1 MKNAIRLQIVR
12 KNGHL
17 SLTVEITR
25 YESAQETFLPIVCAV
40 VEVGGYNLDFMF
52 TIGLSETKNLNV
64 CRVPPPPPRVNQKTP
79 DIPDFS
85 SDLCYLCYLPPFS
98 RSDPFPP
105 PPSTSR
111 QGNWAMMACPLV

>member
-12 KNGHL
+12 KNV

-64 CRVPPPPPRVNQKTP
+64 CRVPPPPLLVLTRKHQIFPIFLPTFATSATSLP
-79 DIPDFS
+79 FLGLILS
-85 SDLCYLCYLPPFS
+85 LPPLL
-98 RSDPFPP
+98 PP
-105 PPSTSR
+105 ARETGR
-111 QGNWAMMACPLV
+111 

>member
-12 KNGHL
+12 KNV

-25 YESAQETFLPIVCAV
+25 YEPAQETFLPIVCAV

-64 CRVPPPPPRVNQKTP
+64 CRVPPPPLLVLTRKHQIFPIFLPTFATSATSLP
-79 DIPDFS
+79 FLGLILS
-85 SDLCYLCYLPPFS
+85 LPPLL
-98 RSDPFPP
+98 PP
-105 PPSTSR
+105 ARETGR
-111 QGNWAMMACPLV
+111 